1 MLGETLDNK
10 RVTTF
15 GFVGCDKAW
24 KSAVYGGES
33 HWYVVLFAHMHSI
46 SQVVSSDSMC
56 THILLITSSL
66 YFQEEAA
73 A

>member
-1 MLGETLDNK
+1 MP
-10 RVTTF
+10 
-15 GFVGCDKAW
+15 W
-24 KSAVYGGES
+24 KSAVYAGES
-33 HWYVVLFAHMHSI
+33 HWYAVLFAHMHSI

-56 THILLITSSL
+56 THMLLMINFTSSF